1 MRATRAAT
9 RSAGTL
15 CLGGAIREACA
26 KARRIPAAPSAAGIL
41 ASSAPFAY
49 GLATKFRVF
58 DVANVDVDVPLPNW
72 LTFHMRFA
80 VDGSGVTAA

>member
-1 MRATRAAT
+1 MCPRAAT
-9 RSAGTL
+9 RSGGTL
-15 CLGGAIREACA
+15 SLGSATRRAWA

-41 ASSAPFAY
+41 ASPAPLAY

-58 DVANVDVDVPLPNW
+58 DVANVDVGVPLPNW
-72 LTFHMRFA
+72 LTFHMRLA